1 VTTVPPRGRLLVVS
15 PHPDD
20 AAFSCAA
27 LLAREEPADLLT
39 VFDGTPETPRRTVF
53 NELYGFADSTEATT
67 VRRAEDLA
75 ALGGGRHRLTSLG
88 LLDAEYLD
96 GPRPAADAAA
106 IRSAIAAWA
115 AEGDGAVA
123 LPAGAG
129 CRWGRVR
136 GRLGGLP
143 GIRIGPVRH
152 ADHLDVR
159 EAGLAALDG
168 LPAVTPLLYEELPYS
183 WCKGADGQAR
193 GAARRWRRRPVGVA
207 VAVDRLRKAAR
218 IAVYASQT
226 PHMYAEGGRIDD
238 PDVLPPEE
246 RYWWLMPRRPGRAS
260 P

>member
-1 VTTVPPRGRLLVVS
+1 VTTVPPRGRLLIVS

-39 VFDGTPETPRRTVF
+39 VFDGTPQAPRRTVF
-53 NELYGFADSTEATT
+53 NALYGFADSTEATT
-67 VRRAEDLA
+67 VRRAEDRA
-75 ALGGGRHRLTSLG
+75 ALGAGRHRLRSLG

-106 IRSAIAAWA
+106 IRSAIASWA
-115 AEGDGAVA
+115 AEGAGGAVA

-136 GRLGGLP
+136 GRLGALP
-143 GIRIGPVRH
+143 GIRVGPVRN
-152 ADHLDVR
+152 ADHLYVR
-159 EAGLAALDG
+159 EAGLAALGG
-168 LPAVTPLLYEELPYS
+168 LPGATPLLYEELPYS

-193 GAARRWRRRPVGVA
+193 DAARRWGRHPVGVA
-207 VAVDRLRKAAR
+207 VAVDRVRKAAR

-238 PDVLPPEE
+238 PAVLPAEE
-246 RYWWLMPRRPGRAS
+246 RYWWLPPGR